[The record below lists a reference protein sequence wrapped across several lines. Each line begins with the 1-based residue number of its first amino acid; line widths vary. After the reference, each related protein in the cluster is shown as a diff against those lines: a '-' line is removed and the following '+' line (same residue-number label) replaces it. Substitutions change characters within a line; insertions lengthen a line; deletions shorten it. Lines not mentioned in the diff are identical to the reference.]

1 MPHGTEFENT
11 FEQFKAKA
19 VAAGGEITDELLE
32 EFKRQIGE
40 ALSMDSNSAD
50 MMQMPDYI

>member
-1 MPHGTEFENT
+1 MPKGDMGEHT

-19 VAAGGEITDELLE
+19 EAAGGEISDELLE
-32 EFKRQIGE
+32 DFKRQIGE
-40 ALSMDSNSAD
+40 ALSMDSTSAD